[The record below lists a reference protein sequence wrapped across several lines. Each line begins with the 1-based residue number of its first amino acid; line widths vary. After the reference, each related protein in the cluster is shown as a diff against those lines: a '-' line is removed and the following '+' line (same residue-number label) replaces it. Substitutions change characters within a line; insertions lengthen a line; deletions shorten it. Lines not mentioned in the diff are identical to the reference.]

1 MMFMNGIT
9 HAKMYSRER
18 SNVRM
23 IAFLHSQF
31 SSKLFNEMDERDT
44 VYIVEIGHR
53 VSPDK
58 SKSVPRG

>member
-1 MMFMNGIT
+1 MMFMSGIT
-9 HAKMYSRER
+9 HAKMYSREH

-23 IAFLHSQF
+23 IVFLHSQF
-31 SSKLFNEMDERDT
+31 VSKVSNEIDERDI

-58 SKSVPRG
+58 SKSISKI